1 MLYIQEQLRQVYGPS
16 NIHSYVQSPST
27 EVSLHIV
34 LLPCHVFDY
43 LFVDRLQNLTVE
55 RIWVEVNS
63 RINYPIKRVLIM
75 MREGQEIEMTDP
87 LTKFCVSFIACN
99 IAWLGCPSS

>member
-1 MLYIQEQLRQVYGPS
+1 MNSKFTPL
-16 NIHSYVQSPST
+16 PST

-55 RIWVEVNS
+55 RMWVEVNS

-99 IAWLGCPSS
+99 IALVGLSKFVDAWNHHSIPG